1 MRCLELAPETSQA
14 HQTRGTMQTYKDDTP
29 ELNPTQNSA
38 QGPIRQA
45 LLAAMQAD
53 SRDPSGGIR
62 S

>member
-1 MRCLELAPETSQA
+1 
-14 HQTRGTMQTYKDDTP
+14 MQTYKDDTP